1 VTHYDVEDPESATA
15 TIEDIQAA
23 FTKQDTSDYPLISKK
38 AEFRK
43 FRPNLSSFFE
53 SLVSTIAAGNLLLED
68 PLLETI
74 CSWVGSMSTST
85 LRQFRH
91 TTTVIA
97 LEIISNLSK
106 CSAVIRRAEATTNR
120 QLEAEREKTPQ
131 NEARIQD
138 MTAKLEKNEEKRD
151 KVETMITGL
160 FETVFVHRY
169 RDIDVKIRID
179 CIHALSDWTQI
190 LPDMFFDGTYIRYL
204 GWILSDPVAATRLE
218 VVKALTKL
226 FKTKDSVS
234 NLRHFTERFRPRLV
248 EMGAQD
254 VDITVRSAT
263 IELLDVVRKVGFL
276 EPNDI
281 ETIGRLL
288 FDSEQKVRKAVV
300 PFFVE
305 NLDDLYH
312 EKLEE
317 LGGKD
322 SDEVFKDIEKTDS
335 EGPTLSWI
343 KLKCLVET
351 LAAYDQA
358 DAGEDDEGQS
368 QNLLAEKSSSIVM
381 KVNEIVSRF
390 SLAGAALWET
400 LDEVREWEGLAR
412 YLLYDH
418 SASKTGGDDIDE
430 ENMVE
435 KVKRMVALDSK
446 EDVILLQILNASVT
460 GTLVK
465 GPDATNKKNPKVVS
479 FSHSF
484 L

>member
-1 VTHYDVEDPESATA
+1 VTNYDVEDPESATSA
-15 TIEDIQAA
+15 IEEIQDA

-43 FRPNLSSFFE
+43 FRQNLSSFFE
-53 SLVSTIAAGNLLLED
+53 SLISTIVAGNLLLED
-68 PLLETI
+68 PALLETM

-91 TTTVIA
+91 TSAVIA
-97 LEIISNLSK
+97 LEIVSHLSK
-106 CSAVIRRAEATTNR
+106 CSAVIRRAEATTNQ
-120 QLEAEREKTPQ
+120 QLEAERKMTPQ
-131 NEARIQD
+131 NEARIRD
-138 MTAKLEKNEEKRD
+138 MTAKLKKNEEKRD
-151 KVETMITGL
+151 KVEAMIKDL

-179 CIHALSDWTQI
+179 CIHALSNWTQI

-218 VVKALTKL
+218 VVKALAKL

-234 NLRHFTERFRPRLV
+234 SLRHFTERFRPRLV

-254 VDITVRSAT
+254 VDITVRAAT

-305 NLDDLYH
+305 NLNDLYQ

-317 LGGKD
+317 LGG
-322 SDEVFKDIEKTDS
+322 EDIVKRAFNGQNKE
-335 EGPTLSWI
+335 EGPALSWI

-351 LAAYDQA
+351 LATYDQA
-358 DAGEDDEGQS
+358 DAEEDNEGQS

-418 SASKTGGDDIDE
+418 SASKAGGDDIDE
-430 ENMVE
+430 DVE
-435 KVKRMVALDSK
+435 RKIKRMVALDSK
-446 EDVILLQILNASVT
+446 EDVVLLQILNASVT

-465 GPDATNKKNPKVVS
+465 GPEPPNKKNPKVVS
-479 FSHSF
+479 FPDSF
-484 L
+484 C